1 MANRL
6 LIAGGYGVIGSAIA
20 RLIRSINKNVE
31 IVLAGRNPEKGAPL
45 ARELGHSQTAYL
57 DLTSGQTIENLGELD
72 LIVVALQDPG
82 DVLLQAAL
90 TKGIAH
96 IGITKLADELSTL
109 TFAALQTPP
118 KRPIVPL
125 GHAQT
130 GILTFVA
137 AQAAM
142 DFALV
147 ESIELASLHDERD
160 LIGPSTLEESE
171 GFISRAL
178 LRQDAQ
184 WKWVD
189 ATQHGR
195 LVRLSGDYSVE
206 GFPMAILDVPNL
218 ASITGAP
225 NVRFD
230 FVLGDSIGTRA
241 GKSASQDLYI
251 EMKGFLKTGK
261 PASYRISISD
271 PKGHAHMTALGV
283 LLSIERILGWDGN
296 PPADGG
302 VYLPDTL
309 LPIDTAIARIKDFGV
324 QITTEM
330 EGV

>member
-1 MANRL
+1 MTN
-6 LIAGGYGVIGSAIA
+6 GQT
-20 RLIRSINKNVE
+20 VE
-31 IVLAGRNPEKGAPL
+31 
-45 ARELGHSQTAYL
+45 ELG
-57 DLTSGQTIENLGELD
+57 EPD
-72 LIVVALQDPG
+72 LIVAAVQDPG

-109 TFAALQTPP
+109 TFAALHKPP

-130 GILTFVA
+130 GILTWVA
-137 AQAAM
+137 AQAAL
-142 DFALV
+142 DFAV
-147 ESIELASLHDERD
+147 VDSILLASMHDERD

-195 LVRLSGDYSVE
+195 LVRLSDDYSVE
-206 GFPMAILDVPNL
+206 GFPMALLDVPNL
-218 ASITGAP
+218 ATNTGAP

-230 FVLGDSIGTRA
+230 FLLGDSIGTRA
-241 GKSASQDLYI
+241 GKSASQDLFI
-251 EMKGFLKTGK
+251 EMKGTLKNEKAAT
-261 PASYRISISD
+261 YHISVSD
-271 PKGHAHMTALGV
+271 PWGHAHMTALGV
-283 LLSIERILGWDGN
+283 LLAIERILGWDGK
-296 PPADGG
+296 PPAVGG

-309 LPIDTAIARIKDFGV
+309 LPIDAAIARIKDFGI
-324 QITTEM
+324 QIKTEI
-330 EGV
+330 EGA